1 MAATLVQLESVT
13 VHFGARTVLDDI
25 TVGVL
30 EGSRVGVVGRN
41 GSGKTTLLGALAG
54 DVPPNDGRV
63 FGVSGTRIGRLS
75 QADSLDAAATAA
87 EVILGGLEEHAW
99 AGDPRIR
106 SVLTGLLGGRAAQ
119 ALPDGLET
127 IVGTTSG
134 GERRRIA
141 LAALLI
147 DDPDVLLLD
156 EPTNHLD
163 LEAITWLAGHLASR
177 NGGLVV
183 VTHDRWFLDA
193 VCEETWE
200 VAAGRVHRY
209 EGGYAAFVLARAERE
224 RREAVSDD
232 RRRSLLRK
240 ELAWLRRG
248 APART
253 SKPKFRLDAAAALID
268 DEPPPRDR
276 LELQKLATARLG
288 NQVLELTDV
297 TMAVGDPP
305 NILLSDVTWQLGPGD
320 RVGLLGPNGAGKTT
334 LLSLLAGTIEPMSGE
349 LLRGRTVVSARLSQ
363 ELAELD
369 GSERVLESVEAIR
382 RDIDVGK
389 GRTMSATS
397 LLEGF
402 GFTGGRLDA
411 RVGDLSG
418 GERRRLQVLR
428 LLLGGPNVLLLDE
441 PTNDLDVETLAV
453 LEDLLDTWPGALV
466 VVSHDRYFLE
476 RVCDSIYALVDRGLR
491 HLPGGVDEY
500 LRLSSQVGAKRGTA
514 RNGSATAAGKINPA
528 GARAATAVDKTN
540 PAGGGAA
547 TAADK
552 TNPAGGR
559 AAREV
564 RKELGRIDRA
574 LDRIRAS
581 QEKLHVELANAA
593 TDHLLVT
600 ELAAR
605 LRVLEAERHELEGA
619 WLAQAELLD

>member
-30 EGSRVGVVGRN
+30 EGTRVGVVGRN
-41 GSGKTTLLGALAG
+41 GGGKTTLLGALAG

-75 QADSLDAAATAA
+75 QADSLRAAATAA
-87 EVILGGLEEHAW
+87 EVILGGRDEHAW

-106 SVLTGLLGGRAAQ
+106 SVLTGLLGGLAAQ

-141 LAALLI
+141 LAAVLI

-200 VAAGRVHRY
+200 VVAGRVHRY

-305 NILLSDVTWQLGPGD
+305 NVLLSDVTWQLGPGD

-363 ELAELD
+363 ELVELD

-389 GRTMSATS
+389 GRTMSVTS

-514 RNGSATAAGKINPA
+514 RNGSSIASRKLNPA
-528 GARAATAVDKTN
+528 SARAATAPEKAN

-547 TAADK
+547 RD
-552 TNPAGGR
+552 
-559 AAREV
+559 V

-581 QEKLHVELANAA
+581 QETLHVELANAA

-605 LRVLEAERHELEGA
+605 LRALEAERHELEEA

>member
-30 EGSRVGVVGRN
+30 EGTRVGVVGRN

-54 DVPPNDGRV
+54 DVPPDDGRV
-63 FGVSGTRIGRLS
+63 FGVSGTRIGRLL
-75 QADSLDAAATAA
+75 QADSLDATATAA
-87 EVILGGLEEHAW
+87 EAILGGLEEHAW
-99 AGDPRIR
+99 AGNPRIR
-106 SVLTGLLGGRAAQ
+106 SVLTGLLGGLAAQ

-200 VAAGRVHRY
+200 VVAGRVHRY
-209 EGGYAAFVLARAERE
+209 DGGYAAFVLARAERE

-253 SKPKFRLDAAAALID
+253 SKPKFRLDAAAALIG

-334 LLSLLAGTIEPMSGE
+334 LLSLLAGTIEPMAGE

-500 LRLSSQVGAKRGTA
+500 LRLSSKVGAQRGTA
-514 RNGSATAAGKINPA
+514 RKRASTAADKI
-528 GARAATAVDKTN
+528 N
-540 PAGGGAA
+540 PAGGGAS
-547 TAADK
+547 TAADNI
-552 TNPAGGR
+552 NPAGGG

-564 RKELGRIDRA
+564 RKELGRIDRT

-605 LRVLEAERHELEGA
+605 LRVLEAQRHELEEA